1 MTAIMRL
8 HQAYSSVVLGSD
20 TSVVPGDGDTY
31 ALNYAN
37 ASQFDDAAMLLRPGG
52 MNIGQEALMS
62 ENVFNFYSPDFSPTG
77 ALSNNSLAAPE
88 LRLVTEVQIYT
99 AFNTYNGFIRNGE
112 FRNNRYTRAS
122 GIIKQE
128 LLRVRLRDDRVM
140 EVWNDTAG
148 DNTTK
153 AAALAEFLD
162 FFMNSGRL
170 QYLGNSSTL
179 SELTDALAAAN
190 VGAGELFELATYGSA
205 LLPEFMV
212 QK

>member
-1 MTAIMRL
+1 MGKPADVRINN
-8 HQAYSSVVLGSD
+8 D
-20 TSVVPGDGDTY
+20 TLVFMKCITKNDICCFSR
-31 ALNYAN
+31 N
-37 ASQFDDAAMLLRPGG
+37 ASQFDDEAMLLRPGG

-99 AFNTYNGFIRNGE
+99 AFNTYNAFIRNGK
-112 FRNNRYTRAS
+112 FQNNSYTRAS
-122 GIIKQE
+122 RVIKQE

-148 DNTTK
+148 DTTTK
-153 AAALAEFLD
+153 ATALAEFLD